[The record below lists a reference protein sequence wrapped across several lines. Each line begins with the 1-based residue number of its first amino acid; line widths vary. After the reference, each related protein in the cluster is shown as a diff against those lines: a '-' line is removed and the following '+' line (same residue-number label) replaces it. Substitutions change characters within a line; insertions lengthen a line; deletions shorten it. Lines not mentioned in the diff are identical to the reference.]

1 MKKILFPTDFSET
14 AANAF
19 RYAIEL
25 AKAVD
30 AKIDVVNVYNLPVI
44 DATNLPAGYVE
55 QMLDEK
61 RVLVQGKL
69 EAFATAEPDAPVGE
83 LLPLY
88 GVFIPEEIRDLVKE
102 GPYDMVVMGTRGE
115 HNPLEKTLGS
125 ITTFTMMNTACP
137 VLAVPEDATWQDI
150 DYIAFA
156 TDFLPH
162 EQQAVAQLMEFAKK
176 VESEVYFVHVE
187 TKPNIGTM
195 QDFVT
200 LADYPYKFT
209 DFAIVNSPTV
219 MDGLDSFIKEK
230 HIDLLALYIP
240 KRRLWERLFH
250 SSFTK
255 KMAFHSKTPLL
266 VFHE

>member
-19 RYAIEL
+19 RYASEL
-25 AKAVD
+25 AKACD
-30 AKIDVVNVYNLPVI
+30 ATIDVVNVYNLPVI

-55 QMLDEK
+55 QMLEEK
-61 RVLVQGKL
+61 QALVQEKL
-69 EAFATAEPDAPVGE
+69 NAFIAAESDAAIVAGM
-83 LLPLY
+83 LFY
-88 GVFIPEEIRDLVKE
+88 GVFIPEEIRDLVRSGNYE
-102 GPYDMVVMGTRGE
+102 MVVMGTRGE
-115 HNPLEKTLGS
+115 HNRVEKALGS
-125 ITTFTMMNTACP
+125 ITTFTMMNAGCP
-137 VLAVPEDATWQDI
+137 VLAIPDDATWQDI

-162 EQQAVAQLMEFAKK
+162 EQQAVAQLMDFADK
-176 VESEVYFVHVE
+176 VAAEVFFVHVE

-195 QDFVT
+195 QDYVT
-200 LADYPYKFT
+200 LSNYPYKFT

-219 MDGLDSFIKEK
+219 MDGIDKFIKEK

-255 KMAFHSKTPLL
+255 RMAFHSKTPLL

>member
-19 RYAIEL
+19 RYASEL
-25 AKAVD
+25 AKACD
-30 AKIDVVNVYNLPVI
+30 ATIDVVNVYNLPVI

-61 RVLVQGKL
+61 QALVQEKL
-69 EAFATAEPDAPVGE
+69 EAFAAAEPDAPVGE
-83 LLPLY
+83 LKPLY
-88 GVFIPEEIRDLVKE
+88 GVFIPEEIRDLVRSGNYE
-102 GPYDMVVMGTRGE
+102 LVVMGTRGE
-115 HNPLEKTLGS
+115 HNRVEKALGS
-125 ITTFTMMNTACP
+125 ITTFTMMNAGCP
-137 VLAVPEDATWQDI
+137 VLAVPEGAAWHDI
-150 DYIAFA
+150 DYVAFA

-162 EQQAVAQLMEFAKK
+162 EQQAVAQLMDFAKK
-176 VESEVYFVHVE
+176 VAAEVYFVHVE
-187 TKPNIGTM
+187 TKPTVGSM
-195 QDFVT
+195 QDYVS
-200 LADYPYKFT
+200 LAQYPYKFT
-209 DFAIVNSPTV
+209 EFSIVNSPTV
-219 MDGLDSFIKEK
+219 QEGIDNFIREK

-255 KMAFHSKTPLL
+255 HMAFHTKTPLL